1 MPFIL
6 PANTLSAGGY
16 DVANSLRFN
25 SASAD
30 YISKTYGTPTS
41 TQKWTAS
48 FWMKRSELGREQHI
62 FGGTS
67 PSQCYFVSNDTL
79 RFADTTAGTNY
90 YTTQV
95 FRDTSAWYHFV
106 IAVDT
111 TLGTAG
117 DRARIYVNGSEIT
130 SFSTETNATQ
140 NNNSAYNVAST
151 LYAIGR
157 YNPSQ
162 SSNYYFGGYYSE
174 ICFIDGSQLAADSFG
189 EFDEDSGIWKPINVS
204 GLTFGNNGYYL
215 EFKQAGTGTDANGMG
230 ADTSGNTNHFA
241 VNNLTAVDQST
252 DTCTNNHATFNFLD
266 NYAPAAT
273 FAEGNLQITTGGAN
287 IYSFNN
293 STIAVSSGKWYAEV
307 KVITTAGNNFNMIGI
322 SALSPVYYRSSPWGE
337 LGGNAYAY
345 AYVGYNGEYYTS
357 GSYTSYGATYSTSI
371 IGIYLDLDNNKLYF
385 SKDGALQNSGTG
397 ISITA
402 PASTP
407 TGHYFFSAGNYI
419 DNNAVY
425 SANFGS
431 AAFAITSANAD
442 DNGYGSFEYSP
453 NITGDGT
460 AKKFYALNTK
470 NLAEFG

>member
-6 PANTLSAGGY
+6 GTNSIKDTGY
-16 DVANSLRFN
+16 NVANSLRFN
-25 SASAD
+25 SGSAD

-90 YTTQV
+90 YTNQV
-95 FRDTSAWYHFV
+95 FRDTSSFYHFV

-111 TLGTAG
+111 TQGTAG
-117 DRARIYVNGSEIT
+117 NRARIYVNGSEIT

-189 EFDEDSGIWKPINVS
+189 EFDSDSPTIWKPIDVS

-230 ADTSGNTNHFA
+230 ADTSGNDNHFA
-241 VNNLTAVDQST
+241 VNNLTGVDQST
-252 DTCTNNHATFNFLD
+252 DTCTNNFNTMNPLNRFQYNFTFS
-266 NYAPAAT
+266 
-273 FAEGNLQITTGGAN
+273 EGNLKLANSDNNWNGA
-287 IYSFNN
+287 SG
-293 STIAVSSGKWYAEV
+293 TIAINKGKWFFEAKYTGSSNLQHFFVGFTGIEAQNAADATRNSVAFYNNDGGEV
-307 KVITTAGNNFNMIGI
+307 AVSDVSNNASTTADYGTFAQNDIIGVALDYDNELISFYKNGSAIVTNFDF
-322 SALSPVYYRSSPWGE
+322 
-337 LGGNAYAY
+337 
-345 AYVGYNGEYYTS
+345 
-357 GSYTSYGATYSTSI
+357 GATTY
-371 IGIYLDLDNNKLYF
+371 
-385 SKDGALQNSGTG
+385 
-397 ISITA
+397 
-402 PASTP
+402 P
-407 TGHYFFSAGNYI
+407 TGLTDGKFISPFIGHYASSDIAL
-419 DNNAVY
+419 
-425 SANFGS
+425 NFGS
-431 AAFAITSANAD
+431 PPYSESGGNSDGNGFGNFSMSVPSGYFALCS
-442 DNGYGSFEYSP
+442 
-453 NITGDGT
+453 
-460 AKKFYALNTK
+460 K